1 MIQTIKNF
9 INDIRKNHERDIYYS
24 QCATGYDQSTSEDD
38 NPRCC
43 KIIFDN
49 QQVMIDKDILEN
61 CHGRGRFDNS
71 VEFETWLEENL
82 RGYYNVRGWGNG
94 RGNLNQIEA
103 GIWHLEIHCMREE
116 DALAVK
122 MRWKW

>member
-1 MIQTIKNF
+1 MIQAIKNF
-9 INDIRKNHERDIYYS
+9 TNDIRKEHERDVYYS
-24 QCATGYDQSTSEDD
+24 RCAIGFDQSKSEDD
-38 NPRCC
+38 NPKCH

-49 QQVMIDKDILEN
+49 QQVMINNGMLEAYR
-61 CHGRGRFDNS
+61 GRGRFDNS

-94 RGNLNQIEA
+94 RGNPNQIEN
-103 GIWHLEIHCMREE
+103 GIWHLEVHCMREE